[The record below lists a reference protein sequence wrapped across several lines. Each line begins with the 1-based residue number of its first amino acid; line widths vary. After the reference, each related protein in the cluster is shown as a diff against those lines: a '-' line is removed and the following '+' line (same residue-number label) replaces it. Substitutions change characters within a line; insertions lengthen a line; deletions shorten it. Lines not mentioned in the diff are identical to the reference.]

1 MLTFNTEQ
9 LRKIVKD
16 SDPSNSALNVVDQ
29 FDFLEFNQLE
39 QSIKEDVQFLKEN
52 PLVLPQTEV
61 TGWVYEVETGKVSAY
76 ECDGES
82 YNADILPIDQTSCL
96 SIQLTSEVLDRSPM
110 YLLIFSPLNA
120 ILLYFIIGEHGRQEQ
135 V

>member
-61 TGWVYEVETGKVSAY
+61 TGWVYEVETGKVNGY
-76 ECDGES
+76 GYDGELH
-82 YNADILPIDQTSCL
+82 NADVLPIDQTSCL

>member
-61 TGWVYEVETGKVSAY
+61 TGWVYEVETGKVNVY
-76 ECDGES
+76 GYDGELH
-82 YNADILPIDQTSCL
+82 NADVLPIDQTSRL
-96 SIQLTSEVLDRSPM
+96 SVQLVQLASEMLD
-110 YLLIFSPLNA
+110 
-120 ILLYFIIGEHGRQEQ
+120 
-135 V
+135 